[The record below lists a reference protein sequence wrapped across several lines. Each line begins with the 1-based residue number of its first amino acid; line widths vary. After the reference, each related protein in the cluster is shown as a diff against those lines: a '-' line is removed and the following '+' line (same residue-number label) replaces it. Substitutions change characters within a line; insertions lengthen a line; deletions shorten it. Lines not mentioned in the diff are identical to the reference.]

1 MESDI
6 VLTSLEKIP
15 KKRKDTKNRTK
26 ERVKGN
32 RSSIA
37 IYSTEQQKEY
47 RQGQDEAQKLTEGTE
62 VTLTERGKR

>member
-1 MESDI
+1 M
-6 VLTSLEKIP
+6 
-15 KKRKDTKNRTK
+15 
-26 ERVKGN
+26 KGN

-62 VTLTERGKR
+62 VTITERGKRYNRKRRRCLKKTEAIAK

>member
-6 VLTSLEKIP
+6 VLNSLEKIT
-15 KKRKDTKNRTK
+15 TKNRTK

-62 VTLTERGKR
+62 VTITERGKR